1 MPPQEVGSCAALR
14 ILSAHRNHLTA
25 LPAEL
30 DHISGLAVL
39 NLTGNLI
46 QHLPVSFMKLR
57 KVTAIWLSQNQ
68 NKPLIQ
74 LNQGCNSIL
83 LSLD

>member
-1 MPPQEVGSCAALR
+1 MGSCAALR

-74 LNQGCNSIL
+74 LNQGCNSVHLKIL
-83 LSLD
+83 QK

>member
-1 MPPQEVGSCAALR
+1 MLLVCFRKIMSV
-14 ILSAHRNHLTA
+14 LSAHKNHLTA

-57 KVTAIWLSQNQ
+57 KVGTDISDQCGDPLGSNSQG
-68 NKPLIQ
+68 KI
-74 LNQGCNSIL
+74 SA
-83 LSLD
+83 SESA